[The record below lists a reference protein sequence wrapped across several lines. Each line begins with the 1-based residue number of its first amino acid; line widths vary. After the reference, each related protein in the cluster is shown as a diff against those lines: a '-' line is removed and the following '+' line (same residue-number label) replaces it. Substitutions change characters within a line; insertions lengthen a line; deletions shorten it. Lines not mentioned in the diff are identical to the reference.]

1 MVWGLFWDELGI
13 IWDGLR
19 MVWGWCGG
27 HLGIIWGS
35 FRLSLAMW
43 DYYVVLNIGLIV
55 GKERPLR

>member
-1 MVWGLFWDELGI
+1 LCLI
-13 IWDGLR
+13 S
-19 MVWGWCGG
+19 
-27 HLGIIWGS
+27 IWGS